1 MRRLLPHPIVS
12 FFVAAVWLG
21 LQSSV
26 APIDLA
32 GAALLAVLL
41 PLGLDRLL
49 RDPVRV
55 ARPWVAAR
63 LALVVAWDIVVANFA
78 VARRVLGPMAR
89 LRPGFVEV
97 PLDTSHPDA
106 VALLAAIITIAPGS
120 VSIGVDEARARL
132 LVHVLDLDD
141 GPALVA
147 TIKRRYEA
155 PLKEIFGC

>member
-1 MRRLLPHPIVS
+1 VKRVLPHPIVS
-12 FFVAAVWLG
+12 FFVALVWLG
-21 LQSSV
+21 LHSSL
-26 APIDLA
+26 APLDLA
-32 GAALLAVLL
+32 GAALLAVLV
-41 PLGLDRLL
+41 PLALDRLL
-49 RDPVRV
+49 RDPVHV
-55 ARPWVAAR
+55 ARPWIAVR
-63 LALVVAWDIVVANFA
+63 LALVVLRDVVVANFA

-106 VALLAAIITIAPGS
+106 IALLAAIITIAPGS
-120 VSIGVDEARARL
+120 VSIDVDESHTRL